1 MDNLTDLLTPQ
12 KTKDS
17 LSSGVYIGKVTSN
30 KDEKGRGRIK
40 IILPWRGEEDE
51 YWARIAVPMAG
62 NGRGMVF
69 YPEVEDE
76 VLVAFEHGDIN
87 YPYIIGALW
96 NGVDKPPE
104 TNSDGK
110 NNIRKIKSRS
120 GHELIFNDEENKE
133 NIEIHTKAGHKIFL
147 DDTGDEEKIEIL
159 DKSGNNSIL
168 IDSPE
173 NSITIS
179 AQKKIDANSGDNSIV
194 IDSDANSITMSGQKK
209 IDINSG
215 NNSITIDSDKN
226 SIAMSGQMKI
236 EIKSGSNSIT
246 IDSAANSIAISSQL
260 QLSIKAP
267 QIDIKSDGM
276 MNIESGGMMTIKSS
290 GILTLQGSLV
300 KIN

>member
-1 MDNLTDLLTPQ
+1 MDNLTDLLPPQ
-12 KTKDS
+12 NTKAS
-17 LSSGVYIGKVTSN
+17 LSSGVFVGKVTSN
-30 KDEKGRGRIK
+30 KDEKGRGRVK
-40 IILPWRGEEDE
+40 VMLPWRGEEDE

-87 YPYIIGALW
+87 HPYVIGALW
-96 NGVDKPPE
+96 NGKDLPPE

-133 NIEIHTKAGHKIFL
+133 NVEIHTKAGHKIFL
-147 DDTGDEEKIEIL
+147 DDSSDEEKLEIL

-168 IDSPE
+168 IDSVE
-173 NSITIS
+173 NSITITS
-179 AQKKIDANSGDNSIV
+179 
-194 IDSDANSITMSGQKK
+194 QKK

-215 NNSITIDSDKN
+215 NNSIV
-226 SIAMSGQMKI
+226 
-236 EIKSGSNSIT
+236 
-246 IDSAANSIAISSQL
+246 IDSAANSIAISSQKKIEIKCGNNSITIDSAANSISISS
-260 QLSIKAP
+260 QAKLSIKA
-267 QIDIKSDGM
+267 QI
-276 MNIESGGMMTIKSS
+276 IEIEAGGMMTIKSS

>member
-1 MDNLTDLLTPQ
+1 MSILDALGDGNKAVGRTY
-12 KTKDS
+12 
-17 LSSGVYIGKVTSN
+17 GVVAGIVTNN
-30 KDEKGRGRIK
+30 KDPDELGRLK
-40 IILPWRGEEDE
+40 VKFPWFSDNNETDWIRMTTF
-51 YWARIAVPMAG
+51 MAG
-62 NGRGMVF
+62 GVRGSF
-69 YPEVEDE
+69 FLPEVGDE
-76 VLVAFEHGDIN
+76 VLVAFEHGNIN
-87 YPYIIGALW
+87 RPYVIGALW

-120 GHELIFNDEENKE
+120 GHELIFNDEDNKE

-147 DDTGDEEKIEIL
+147 DDTSDEEKIEIL
-159 DKSGNNSIL
+159 DKSRNNSIL

-179 AQKKIDANSGDNSIV
+179 AQKKIDANSGNNSIV

-209 IDINSG
+209 IDIKSG
-215 NNSITIDSDKN
+215 NNSIIIDSDNN

-246 IDSAANSIAISSQL
+246 IDSVANSIAISSQL
-260 QLSIKAP
+260 KLSLKAP
-267 QIDIKSDGM
+267 
-276 MNIESGGMMTIKSS
+276 NIEIEAGGMMTIKSS

>member
-1 MDNLTDLLTPQ
+1 MDNLTDFLSPQ

-17 LSSGVYIGKVTSN
+17 LSSGVYVGKVTSN
-30 KDEKGRGRIK
+30 KDEKGRGRVK

-87 YPYIIGALW
+87 HPYVIGALW
-96 NGVDKPPE
+96 NGKDLPPE

-179 AQKKIDANSGDNSIV
+179 AQKKIDANSGNNSIV
-194 IDSDANSITMSGQKK
+194 IDSPENSITMSGQKK
-209 IDINSG
+209 IEIKSG
-215 NNSITIDSDKN
+215 NNSIIIDSDNN
-226 SIAMSGQMKI
+226 SISMSSQMKI

-260 QLSIKAP
+260 QLNIKAP
-267 QIDIKSDGM
+267 QI
-276 MNIESGGMMTIKSS
+276 NIESDGMMTIKSS

>member
-1 MDNLTDLLTPQ
+1 MDNMTDLLPPQ

-17 LSSGVYIGKVTSN
+17 LSSGVYVGKVTSN
-30 KDEKGRGRIK
+30 KDEKGRGRVK

-87 YPYIIGALW
+87 HPYVIGALW
-96 NGVDKPPE
+96 NGKDLPPE

-120 GHELIFNDEENKE
+120 GHELIFNDEEKKE
-133 NIEIHTKAGHKIFL
+133 KACIHTKAGHKIVL
-147 DDTGDEEKIEIL
+147 NDTSDEEKLEIW
-159 DKSGNNSIL
+159 DKSGNNSIV
-168 IDSPE
+168 IDSVE

-179 AQKKIDANSGDNSIV
+179 
-194 IDSDANSITMSGQKK
+194 GQKK
-209 IDINSG
+209 IDTKSG
-215 NNSITIDSDKN
+215 NNSIVINSEEN
-226 SIAMSGQMKI
+226 SIVISSQMKI
-236 EIKSGSNSIT
+236 EIKSGNNSIT
-246 IDSAANSIAISSQL
+246 IDSAANSITISSQA
-260 QLSIKAP
+260 QLSIKS
-267 QIDIKSDGM
+267 QIVNLEAQGT
-276 MNIESGGMMTIKSS
+276 MTIKSS